1 MNNAES
7 FARIKVVG
15 VGGGG
20 CREGGGTG
28 GRRQSGGRTG
38 FDSQPVEIPQADK
51 NRADPR
57 FRKDLLEAAKQKA
70 PDRYQEAVRKY
81 YEELIR

>member
-1 MNNAES
+1 MTDEEALMW
-7 FARIKVVG
+7 RVG
-15 VGGGG
+15 ADPWLDP
-20 CREGGGTG
+20 
-28 GRRQSGGRTG
+28 SGSLLSVP
-38 FDSQPVEIPQADK
+38 DQPVEIPPNDK